1 MTTVCV
7 YRHWDLLMRE
17 FVSNSLVCS
26 CVGRNCRGATLVE
39 LVITIVLMSL
49 VLVAIASTL
58 SFSSSRSADL
68 LYQVK
73 LVELGQAYLEEILT
87 KRFDENS
94 PTGGVPACSP
104 STVSCG
110 AIGSEEAER
119 AQFDDVDDYH
129 LLNESP
135 PMDPDGVVRQNYAG
149 YRVEV
154 QVAYVTEAQ
163 RAELVLD
170 EVTDA
175 KLIRVTIVPPAGSS
189 LAFSVY
195 KGNF

>member
-17 FVSNSLVCS
+17 FVSNSSVCS
-26 CVGRNCRGATLVE
+26 FAGRNCRGATLVE

-94 PTGGVPACSP
+94 PLGGVPACSP
-104 STVSCG
+104 STVACG
-110 AIGSEEAER
+110 AIGLEEAGR
-119 AQFDDVDDYH
+119 TQFDDVDDYH

-135 PMDPDGVVRQNYAG
+135 PLDPDGIVRQNYVG
-149 YRVEV
+149 YRVDV

-163 RAELVLD
+163 RTALVLD

-175 KLIRVTIVPPAGSS
+175 KLIRVTIVPPTGSS
-189 LAFSVY
+189 LEFSAY